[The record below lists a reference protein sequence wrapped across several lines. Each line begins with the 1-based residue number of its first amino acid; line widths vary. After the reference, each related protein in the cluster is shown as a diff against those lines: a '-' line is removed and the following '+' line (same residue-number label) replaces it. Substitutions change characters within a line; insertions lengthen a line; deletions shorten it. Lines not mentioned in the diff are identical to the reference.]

1 MLILSDMRPP
11 PKWTLFPRYP
21 IVAGTILLAAVV
33 TIAWWAKWDV
43 SMLFATAEIRRGQL
57 WRLFTSIFPH
67 VDILHLLFNLYWFW
81 VFGTLIEEVFG
92 HAKTAALIVLLA
104 VGSSSF
110 EFAFAL
116 GGVGLSGVG
125 YGLFGLLWVLSR
137 RDERFRDSID
147 QRTVVV
153 FVVWFFFCI
162 ATTLTHTFAVGNI
175 AHGAGAV
182 LGILVGLAITMPS
195 YRPLFASATAALIA
209 FGLWGSTFGRPRLNL
224 SGKAGFEEGQWGYKA
239 LIENRNEEAV
249 RWLRDAT
256 TLQPKSPELW
266 MDLGIGY
273 QRLGNKPAAA
283 AAYRRAHQLR
293 PDDPQYSIPTDK

>member
-1 MLILSDMRPP
+1 MRPP

-21 IVAGTILLAAVV
+21 IVAGTILLETAV

-43 SMLFATAEIRRGQL
+43 SMLFAMAEIRRGQM

-67 VDILHLLFNLYWFW
+67 LDILHLLFNLYWLW
-81 VFGTLIEEVFG
+81 VFGSLIEEVFG
-92 HAKTAALIVLLA
+92 HAKTAALIVLFA

-125 YGLFGLLWVLSR
+125 YGFFGLLWVLSR

-153 FVVWFFFCI
+153 FVGWFFFCI
-162 ATTLTHTFAVGNI
+162 ATTLTHTFVVANI
-175 AHGAGAV
+175 AHGTGAV
-182 LGILVGLAITMPS
+182 LGILVGLAITLPS
-195 YRPLFASATAALIA
+195 YRLLLASAAAAMVA
-209 FGLWGSTFGRPRLNL
+209 FGLWGSTLGRPRLNL

-239 LIENRNEEAV
+239 LIANHNEEAV

-266 MDLGIGY
+266 MDLGIAY
-273 QRLGNKPAAA
+273 QRLGNSPAAA
-283 AAYRRAHQLR
+283 AAYRQAHQLK
-293 PDDPQYSIPTDK
+293 PDDPEYSTPTDK